1 MINYTFPS
9 HNWAIFQG
17 FLVSLYIKIEVGVS
31 IMKQVSSLVG
41 IGKVSNSVQGIM
53 QKIWII
59 FFYLIVL
66 INQVDRNED
75 RRNLKDGQYAV
86 L

>member
-1 MINYTFPS
+1 
-9 HNWAIFQG
+9 
-17 FLVSLYIKIEVGVS
+17 
-31 IMKQVSSLVG
+31 MKQVSSLVG

-53 QKIWII
+53 LKIWII